1 MNFQELRVNKFLL
14 KALDELEF
22 VYPTPI
28 QRKTFRRITAGR
40 DVVGI
45 APTGTGKT
53 FAYLLPLLG
62 MLEFSKEKHPRAL
75 IVLPTRELV
84 LQVKDEAVKLCKY
97 KNLRIKEVYGG
108 ANIKTQIEYL
118 HDGGVDIIIG
128 TPGRIF
134 DIAVTGIIRFS
145 NIKKLV
151 IDEVDELLSLGF
163 RPQLEQILDILPIK
177 RQNLMFSS
185 TLDKEIEEFINKYF
199 FEPEIIRIEDE
210 NPPIERIRHLLY
222 EVPNINTKIELL
234 KFLLSNNE
242 FSKTLIF
249 VSGKKLADYTY
260 DKLTE
265 EGIDNIGV
273 LHSNK
278 AQNNRFN
285 TIKLFE
291 KGKIKALI
299 ATDIVSRGLDFKEVS
314 HVIHL
319 TVPESYNDFI
329 HRVGRTG
336 RAGAGGTEILM
347 ISSLEKQPE
356 FILDIPFEKIEI
368 PEGLSVSTVLLEEE
382 KQFNQQKNSV
392 RVPDIKKGG
401 GAFHEVGLKKQR
413 IHKRKK

>member
-14 KALDELEF
+14 KVLDELEF

-28 QRKTFRRITAGR
+28 QKKTFRRITAGK

-84 LQVKDEAVKLCKY
+84 LQVKEEALKLCKY
-97 KNLRIKEVYGG
+97 KSLRIKDVYGG
-108 ANIKTQIEYL
+108 ANIKTQIENL
-118 HDGGVDIIIG
+118 NDGGVDIIVG
-128 TPGRIF
+128 TPVRIF
-134 DIAVTGIIRFS
+134 DIAVTGVIRFS

-163 RPQLEQILDILPIK
+163 RPQLEQILDILPQK
-177 RQNLMFSS
+177 RQNIMFSS
-185 TLDKEIEEFINKYF
+185 TFDQDIEQFINRYF
-199 FEPEIIRIEDE
+199 IEPEIIKIEDE
-210 NPPIERIRHLLY
+210 NPPIERIKHLLY

-234 KFLLSNNE
+234 KFLLSKNE
-242 FSKTLIF
+242 FRKTLIF

-260 DKLTE
+260 EKLRE
-265 EGIDNIGV
+265 EGFDNIGV

-299 ATDIVSRGLDFKEVS
+299 ATDVVSRGLDFKEVS

-319 TVPESYNDFI
+319 SVPDSYNDFI

-336 RAGAGGTEILM
+336 RAGAGGTEVLM

-356 FILDIPFEKIEI
+356 FISDIPFEKIEI
-368 PEGLSVSTVLLEEE
+368 PDGITISTVLLEEE
-382 KQFNQQKNSV
+382 KQLNQHKNSV
-392 RVPDIKKGG
+392 KVPDIKKGG
-401 GAFHEVGLKKQR
+401 GAFHEAGIKKKR